1 MTQIIDHKMIFI
13 KFGHLDTIIIH
24 VIINFSGNERNGT
37 EAMAKYSGLV
47 YHDLRGAVNR
57 NDLHL
62 YNFIGWENSSTI
74 GSFLSACS
82 AF

>member
-1 MTQIIDHKMIFI
+1 MVFI
-13 KFGHLDTIIIH
+13 KHLYILTSWRYNYSFD
-24 VIINFSGNERNGT
+24 VIINFSGNERNGIK
-37 EAMAKYSGLV
+37 AMEKYSGMV

-57 NDLHL
+57 DDLHL

-74 GSFLSACS
+74 ESFPGACS